1 MIPKYFHVDIP
12 HQKTPWNTSNTV
24 IVIQRQGR
32 VVTDYKNAC
41 LVLYNYCPLVKL
53 APKSMGQV
61 IQNRFLSQ

>member
-41 LVLYNYCPLVKL
+41 LVHYN
-53 APKSMGQV
+53 
-61 IQNRFLSQ
+61 